1 MGEAATNI
9 LDRYPEFSG
18 EQAAI
23 PWRSRRGMRNRI
35 AHAYFDID
43 FEVVWQMVKKA
54 SPELLA
60 KLPEAQSFAAAYDPA
75 RQLLVANS
83 ALLSYQQGA
92 KHFD

>member
-60 KLPEAQSFAAAYDPA
+60 KLPEAQTFAAAYDPA

-83 ALLSYQQGA
+83 PSSSY
-92 KHFD
+92 